1 MKNKKEAFSRLLE
14 IMDMLRQQC
23 PWDKKQ
29 TMESLRYLTI
39 EEVYELSDAILD
51 KDMEEI
57 KKELGDI
64 LLHVVFY
71 ARIASET
78 NDFDISDVIN
88 NLCDKLIHRHP
99 HIYGNVTAKNEEEV
113 KENWEKLKL
122 IHVLC

>member
-1 MKNKKEAFSRLLE
+1 MRKKTEAFSRLLE
-14 IMDMLRQQC
+14 IMDELREHC

-39 EEVYELSDAILD
+39 EELYELSDAILD

-64 LLHVVFY
+64 LLHIVFY

-78 NDFDISDVIN
+78 NYFDISY
-88 NLCDKLIHRHP
+88 L
-99 HIYGNVTAKNEEEV
+99 
-113 KENWEKLKL
+113 
-122 IHVLC
+122 